1 MSDILLIVL
10 NIVFIAIAII
20 LVIIC

>member
-10 NIVFIAIAII
+10 NIVFIVTAII
-20 LVIIC
+20 LFIIC

>member
-10 NIVFIAIAII
+10 NIVFIVIAII
-20 LVIIC
+20 LVI

>member
-10 NIVFIAIAII
+10 NIVFIVTAII
-20 LVIIC
+20 LAIIC

>member
-10 NIVFIAIAII
+10 NIVFIVTAII
-20 LVIIC
+20 LVIIY